1 MAVTRCKNCG
11 TFFEGASCSV
21 CQTPIPPPETASD
34 AGDTPVRV
42 ANKGLQ
48 ANDTDQLLAELRRL
62 NLQMNSITKI
72 LWSFWIVFV
81 GIPIVL
87 GIIILASS

>member
-21 CQTPIPPPETASD
+21 CQTPIPAPEN
-34 AGDTPVRV
+34 AGDTDDTPVRV

-48 ANDTDQLLAELRRL
+48 ASNTDQLLAELRRL
-62 NLQMNSITKI
+62 NLQLSSITRI

-87 GIIILASS
+87 GIIILASR